1 MPGVLTETVTAYFD
15 LTGATDV
22 FILDDPVK
30 GLLDGAT
37 YILGGNTPVDVSDGV
52 RSVRID
58 RGRERF
64 LDEMMVGV
72 AQVSANNYTRVWDPT
87 YTAGPYFGNIRP
99 GKRVTFATNGIT
111 IFDGLIDDLNYQ
123 YPIEG
128 DSTAEFDVADGLA
141 SLGSAEFDEW
151 VTTPGQS
158 PAARLTSICDR
169 PEVQYPVTRNF
180 DNGSSSTTLQGDAVS
195 WGSNVLNYCQLVA
208 KCDLGQFFASR
219 DGVLTYYSRSRT
231 YTGVGQPVFTDDLT
245 VDPTAI
251 FYSAVELDYGTE
263 LLYNRVSVDPY
274 GMTRQTVTD
283 ETSIDL
289 FGKVWSLSLSAL
301 PLADEVQA
309 YTLASYILVLYANP
323 VTRISSITVDL
334 HALGSADQGKV
345 LGLDIGSVVR
355 VKYTPNKVGTPVDQ
369 FAVIEGVSHLIGAGA
384 TFHSVT
390 LKLTKLNDGFTGSL
404 FILDD
409 AFYGVLDTASHGVLA
424 F

>member
-15 LTGATDV
+15 LTGSSTV
-22 FILDDPVK
+22 FTLDDPVK
-30 GLLDGAT
+30 GLLDSAT
-37 YILGGNTPVDVSDGV
+37 YLLGGDIATDVSDGV

-72 AQVSANNYTRVWDPT
+72 AQVSANNYTRVWDQT

-128 DSTAEFDVADGLA
+128 DSTVEFDVVDALA

-151 VTTPGQS
+151 TSTPGQS
-158 PAARLTSICDR
+158 PAQRLGSICDR
-169 PEVQYPVTRNF
+169 TEVQFPATRNF
-180 DNGSSSTTLQGDAVS
+180 DDGSSSTTLQGDAVS

-208 KCDLGQFFASR
+208 KCDLGQLFVSAT
-219 DGVLTYYSRSRT
+219 GVLTYYSRSRN
-231 YTGVGQPVFTDDLT
+231 YTAVGQPVFTDDLT
-245 VDPTAI
+245 VDPTSI
-251 FYSAVELDYGTE
+251 PYSAVELDYGTE

-283 ETSIDL
+283 ATSIDV
-289 FGKVWSLSLSAL
+289 FRKVWSLSLSAL
-301 PLADEVQA
+301 PLADETQA
-309 YTLASYILVLYANP
+309 YALASYILNLYSQP
-323 VTRISSITVDL
+323 VTRIASITVDL
-334 HALGSADQGKV
+334 HALETADQGKV
-345 LGLDIGSVVR
+345 LNLDIGQAIR
-355 VKYTPNKVGTPVDQ
+355 VKYTPNKVGTAVDQ
-369 FAVIEGVSHLIGAGA
+369 FVIIEGISHLIGAGG

-390 LKLTKLNDGFTGSL
+390 LRLSKAVDGYAGSP

-409 AFYGVLDTASHGVLA
+409 PVAGLLDSAYVLV